1 MQIAEKTGG
10 SEKPLR
16 AVVYARVSTKG
27 QAEEDAPLAAQVRE
41 CEEYI
46 VAQGWELIEV
56 IQDGGISGRT
66 DERPGFQRMIV
77 MAKEKPRPFD
87 VIVAW
92 KANRLSRKLEHRLTY
107 QALLRRRGVKVV
119 LVKEPEFDGALGFLV
134 ESVLAV
140 VDEFLTLQIGEDV
153 LRGQKEIARQG
164 FSAGGRPPK
173 GYRSAK
179 KVVGLRK
186 GGEPIT
192 RTAWEPD
199 PEWQGQALQAFHLAA
214 QGKSFAEI
222 VRTTGVVS
230 NKSSLSTY
238 LHNRAFIGDRVYNKQ
253 RHVDTKAIRV
263 NNPQE
268 EWVIVPDAHQAIVSV
283 ELFDKVQEILS
294 QKRHSNFT
302 ERTLKSDYL
311 LSGLLWCP
319 KHQCNYVGWSNHDRE
334 YYACSLRNKNL
345 IPASECRL
353 LKKDAIE
360 GFILGIVTDQ
370 ILQPENVRQ
379 GLAAIEEESQ
389 REKELAKGESSLLQ
403 TQIAEVQEQLSRY
416 QGAVAQG
423 VDPGALAEPMNQ
435 CYQRLAA
442 LKSTLDEQQ
451 IKRYAPANVT
461 SQLVTQVIESANH
474 YLDEGRPADIKLLLR
489 ELIER
494 IEVDEEEVTLRYTFK
509 NPDAKVA
516 RLVAPQSGLPQNRP
530 G

>member
-46 VAQGWELIEV
+46 VAQGWHLVEV

-66 DERPGFQRMIV
+66 DERPGFQRMIA

-186 GGEPIT
+186 SGDPIT

-253 RHVDTKAIRV
+253 RHVETKAIRV

-268 EWVIVPDAHQAIVSV
+268 EWVVVPDAHQAIVPV
-283 ELFDKVQEILS
+283 ELFDQVQEILAK
-294 QKRHSNFT
+294 KRHSNFT

-403 TQIAEVQEQLSRY
+403 TQIAEVEEQLSRY

-423 VDPGALAEPMNQ
+423 VEPGALAEPMNL
-435 CYQRLAA
+435 CYQKLAA
-442 LKSTLDEQQ
+442 LKSKLNEEQV
-451 IKRYAPANVT
+451 KRYAPANANN
-461 SQLVTQVIESANH
+461 QLVDQVIQSARH
-474 YLDEGRPADIKLLLR
+474 YLDEGKPADTKLLLR
-489 ELIER
+489 DLVER
-494 IEVDEEEVTLRYTFK
+494 VEVAEEEVTLSYTFM
-509 NPDAKVA
+509 NPDTKVA
-516 RLVAPQSGLPQNRP
+516 RVVAPQVGFEPTT
-530 G
+530 